1 MTWAWIIGTLLASY
15 LVGSVPFGLL
25 AGYLLK
31 GVDIRQHGS
40 RNIGATNAARVI
52 GWKWFPFVLLLDALK
67 GAGPCLLGLWLSARA
82 GADLVLFAAIG
93 ALAGH
98 LYSVYLKF
106 KGGKGVATG
115 LGVVLVLTTLPEI
128 HAPLPALCALGV
140 FGLTLLA
147 TRMVSVS
154 SIVAALSMPAFYYAW
169 LGATT
174 FDSPYDRRFILICA
188 MALAVLVKHRANI
201 RRIMNGS
208 EPRIGRKKPEAQNG

>member
-1 MTWAWIIGTLLASY
+1 MTWVWITGTLVVAY
-15 LVGSVPFGLL
+15 LIGSIPFGLL

-31 GVDIRQHGS
+31 GVDIRRHGS

-52 GWKWFPFVLLLDALK
+52 GWKWFPVVLLLDALK
-67 GAGPCLLGLWLSARA
+67 GAGPCLAGLWLSETA

-115 LGVVLVLTTLPEI
+115 LGVVLVLTVVPEL

-140 FGLTLLA
+140 FLLVLLV

-154 SIVAALSMPAFYYAW
+154 SIIAGISLPAFYYAW
-169 LGATT
+169 LGGLT
-174 FDSPYDRRFILICA
+174 FTQPYDRRFILICV

-208 EPRIGRKKPEAQNG
+208 EPRIGRKKPEATNG